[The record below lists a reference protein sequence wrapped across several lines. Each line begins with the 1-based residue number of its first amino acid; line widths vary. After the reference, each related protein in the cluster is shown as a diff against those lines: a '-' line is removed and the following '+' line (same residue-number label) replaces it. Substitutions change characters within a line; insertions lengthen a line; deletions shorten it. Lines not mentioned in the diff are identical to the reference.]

1 MQDWLTIALFA
12 LGLALIVSAVFKR
25 RGRLRAVIPAG
36 QMRPEYA
43 AMGKIVRPLVLGFL
57 AVLALKVSVFYF
69 LFGGQRFLTPLQ
81 YAGVM
86 FVLLA
91 YAGWLV
97 AATTRRR
104 IESPAAA
111 EAPVEAAIRSAA

>member
-1 MQDWLTIALFA
+1 MQDWLTMALFA
-12 LGLALIVSAVFKR
+12 LGLGLIVSAIFKR
-25 RGRLRAVIPAG
+25 RGRLRRVVPAG
-36 QMRPEYA
+36 EMRPEYA
-43 AMGKIVRPLVLGFL
+43 AMGKIVRPLVLSFL
-57 AVLALKVSVFYF
+57 AILALKVSVFYF
-69 LFGGQRFLTPLQ
+69 LFGGQRFLTPSQ

-104 IESPAAA
+104 IAAPAPV
-111 EAPVEAAIRSAA
+111 EAPVEAGIRSAA